1 MTFPRA
7 VTGFSVVAL
16 LALVALAPL
25 PASAGPT
32 VLSTNLVCADVELGY
47 DISIAQNSASG
58 SANLSLTG
66 AGNANLSLTI
76 KASGLPPSTPAACAV
91 LCVVDGI
98 QELFE
103 FEKFKPCGNTT
114 AGGKLTHTATLL
126 DFGGDPFNGGCL
138 LPVPAVWV
146 IPEEPEMG
154 VMGVPSAPPLVVC
167 APGFGT
173 FLSFPPPCLT
183 DCTN

>member
-1 MTFPRA
+1 MTCTRA
-7 VTGFSVVAL
+7 VTSFSAAAL
-16 LALVALAPL
+16 FALVALAPL
-25 PASAGPT
+25 PAVAGPT
-32 VLSTNLVCADVELGY
+32 VLSASLVCADVDLWGPT
-47 DISIAQNSASG
+47 ITQNSASG

-98 QELFE
+98 LDLFE

-126 DFGGDPFNGGCL
+126 DFGGEPFNGGCL

-146 IPEEPEMG
+146 MPEEPMVTTVG
-154 VMGVPSAPPLVVC
+154 APLVVC

-173 FLSFPPPCLT
+173 FLSFPPPCT
-183 DCTN
+183 TATANGICAN